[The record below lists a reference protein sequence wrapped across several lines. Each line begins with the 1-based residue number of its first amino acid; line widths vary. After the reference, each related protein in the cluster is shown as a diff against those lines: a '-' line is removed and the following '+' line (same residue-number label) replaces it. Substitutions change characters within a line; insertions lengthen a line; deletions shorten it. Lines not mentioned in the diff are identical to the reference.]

1 MPEARATALLGLIF
15 TVAMQAAAGFSSS
28 DSSAAPL
35 RQLSDP
41 ATGLTALVHEPPRA
55 TDGSPMPLLLYLHGA
70 GESGTDV
77 RGLISEGATGTP
89 PVELERGTALPI
101 VRNQFTMVAP
111 QTSHGWEAEEISRF
125 VDFLLSPAS
134 GLALD
139 PKRLYVTGHSMG
151 GAGALY
157 AGTTKR
163 FAAVVPVAPAGS
175 VRAAELR
182 GVPVWA
188 FHGKNDVVVASEYSE
203 RLIERLR
210 HHGANASGARLTL
223 YDKAPAPVGWPDYYG
238 HASTIPAYA
247 TLELWQWLLEQR
259 SS

>member
-15 TVAMQAAAGFSSS
+15 TVAMRAAAGFSSS

-35 RQLSDP
+35 RQLRDP

-55 TDGSPMPLLLYLHGA
+55 SDSSPMPLLLYLHGA
-70 GESGTDV
+70 GESGADV

-111 QTSHGWEAEEISRF
+111 QTSHGWEADEISRF

-157 AGTTKR
+157 AGTTRR
-163 FAAVVPVAPAGS
+163 FAAVVPVAPALG
-175 VRAAELR
+175 L
-182 GVPVWA
+182 G
-188 FHGKNDVVVASEYSE
+188 
-203 RLIERLR
+203 
-210 HHGANASGARLTL
+210 
-223 YDKAPAPVGWPDYYG
+223 
-238 HASTIPAYA
+238 
-247 TLELWQWLLEQR
+247 
-259 SS
+259 

>member
-15 TVAMQAAAGFSSS
+15 TVAMRAAAGFSS

-35 RQLSDP
+35 KQLRDP

-55 TDGSPMPLLLYLHGA
+55 SDSSPMPLLLYLHGA

-125 VDFLLSPAS
+125 VDSLLS
-134 GLALD
+134 
-139 PKRLYVTGHSMG
+139 RTR
-151 GAGALY
+151 
-157 AGTTKR
+157 TRTR
-163 FAAVVPVAPAGS
+163 T
-175 VRAAELR
+175 RTWTR
-182 GVPVWA
+182 T
-188 FHGKNDVVVASEYSE
+188 
-203 RLIERLR
+203 RTR
-210 HHGANASGARLTL
+210 T
-223 YDKAPAPVGWPDYYG
+223 
-238 HASTIPAYA
+238 
-247 TLELWQWLLEQR
+247 
-259 SS
+259 